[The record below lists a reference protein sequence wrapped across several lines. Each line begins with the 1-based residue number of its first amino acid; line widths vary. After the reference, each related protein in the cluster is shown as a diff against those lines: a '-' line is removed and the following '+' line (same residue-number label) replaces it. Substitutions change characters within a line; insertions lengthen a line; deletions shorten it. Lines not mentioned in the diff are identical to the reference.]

1 MSEQSIR
8 VFLAVPV
15 PDSVRASIDS
25 AAAPLR
31 ARLPRVRWV
40 RADLW
45 HFTLIFLGERP
56 PAEVRHVERVAT
68 EVCRGTRAFQFGVQG
83 TGCFPGAARPR
94 VLWVGAGSG
103 VDDLAGLRDGLYG
116 ALRADGIP
124 VPNESFS
131 AHLTVG
137 RVRDDTS
144 SEERSAIGALWSS
157 LKISVLPA
165 FDLREARLMRS
176 DLGPGGPRY
185 TPLATFPLEVTR
197 ED

>member
-15 PDSVRASIDS
+15 PDSIRASIDS
-25 AAAPLR
+25 AAAPVR

-40 RADLW
+40 RSDLW

-56 PAEVRHVERVAT
+56 PAEVGSVERVAT
-68 EVCRGTRAFQFGVQG
+68 EVCRGTRAFRLAVQG

-103 VDDLAGLRDGLYG
+103 VDELAGLRDGLYR
-116 ALRADGIP
+116 ALRRDGISL
-124 VPNESFS
+124 PNESFS

-137 RVRDDTS
+137 RVRDNTS
-144 SEERSAIGALWSS
+144 PEERAAIGSLWSS
-157 LKISVLPA
+157 LRIPALPA

-185 TPLATFPLEVTR
+185 TALATFPLEVTR